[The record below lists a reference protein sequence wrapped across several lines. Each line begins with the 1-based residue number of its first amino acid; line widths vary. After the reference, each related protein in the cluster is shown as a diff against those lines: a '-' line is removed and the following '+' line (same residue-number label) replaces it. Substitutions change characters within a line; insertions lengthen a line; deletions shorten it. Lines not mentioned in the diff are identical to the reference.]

1 MIITDWI
8 SPFHTTPGRS
18 YDLSVQRHHQA
29 FLALNSMTPS
39 MFAMMY
45 TRWPTS
51 SVMFWASFP
60 VTSYLPVV
68 SRFLAVQ
75 YEAEIPLLFKKKM
88 KKKSRIIEIIK
99 YFTAV

>member
-29 FLALNSMTPS
+29 FSSFKQYDPFDVCHDVHSLAYFLRNVLGP
-39 MFAMMY
+39 
-45 TRWPTS
+45 
-51 SVMFWASFP
+51 SFP

-75 YEAEIPLLFKKKM
+75 YEAEIPLLKNEKK
-88 KKKSRIIEIIK
+88 IQD
-99 YFTAV
+99 Y